1 MTNEIAIR
9 SETNLAGLATF
20 AQDNDAVMMAGDPL
34 FFKKGLW
41 FKGDSE
47 FDPTGRCFLANYQEA
62 YTGWT
67 RWADKRPVDQR
78 LIRCSDYRMKEPREA
93 LGFTDKN
100 TWETND
106 RGIPQDPWQPSDR
119 MVLRTTD
126 SAEDLLTFITSSVGG
141 RNAIAKLLGKVAKSP
156 NAAQGKMPVVQLEVG
171 SYDHADFG
179 VVSFPVFKV
188 IDWAFWDAADEV
200 KAETPRQV
208 AHSFDDEIPFA
219 PEWRG

>member
-20 AQDNDAVMMAGDPL
+20 AQDNDTVMIAGDPL
-34 FFKKGLW
+34 YFKKGAW
-41 FKGDSE
+41 FKGE
-47 FDPTGRCFLANYQEA
+47 KEIDPSGRGFLVNYQEA

-67 RWADKRPVDQR
+67 RWSERKPVDQR
-78 LIRCSDYRMKEPREA
+78 LVRCSDYRMKEPREA

-100 TWETND
+100 TWETSD

-119 MVLRTTD
+119 IVLRTTD

-141 RNAIAKLLGKVAKSP
+141 RNAIAKLLGKVARSP
-156 NAAQGKMPVVQLEVG
+156 HAAEGKMPVVELECG
-171 SYDHADFG
+171 TYDHDDYG
-179 VVSFPVFKV
+179 TVSYPVFKIV
-188 IDWAFWDAADEV
+188 DWAFSDRAV
-200 KAETPRQV
+200 KAEAPRQV
-208 AHSFDDEIPFA
+208 AHALDDEIPFA